1 MDIFNSA
8 LKNPVPPTRKEN
20 NDGSMSNSPTPDN
33 NSSQSSTPVNNLN
46 NSMMSL
52 PNTGETS
59 ASDSSIQKKRK
70 NSRRKHRNSHLGCG
84 TCKKRRIKCD
94 ENLPSCLN
102 CLRGKLH
109 CAYLNLDAPAR
120 EALRMAQFNQ
130 NSRQDRLQDH
140 PDSNEQQSNNSNSSN
155 NSPQL
160 NQTNHLPT
168 NQVPLPMGVPVVVN
182 QSTSPPNGLTST
194 TNPLDYYTVAA
205 AQAQAQAQAHAQAQ
219 AQAQANAQAQAQLHA
234 QGQFAAVPYPIIHPS
249 QQTTTHIIQS
259 PYGPL
264 VSIQPAGPYSQIIPQ
279 PSSQVYLNP
288 TQGPV
293 STTTSAP
300 PAPALAP
307 VPTPSVGSANGLTP
321 NTVPV
326 TNASI
331 ITPPMNTMA
340 SQSTSSIPL
349 AKSASSDGL
358 MKSPNML
365 SKSTT
370 SLNNHSPPSIS
381 INTDSKSSLNNDSKS
396 ISINTDPKSN
406 SVTLPP
412 ISSTNLSVPPV
423 LATSLS
429 PNSTTNSMSFSNRN
443 SPNLLAISRNP
454 SFNTLPSIG
463 SPNDDSSGHMV
474 IDSAAS
480 SSKRSLEVS
489 PLLPPIKPQLTSTTS
504 PEVTAPLPEI
514 NKLESPDSLNDGD
527 IRLPPIKSLK
537 VGNSPPPLKTQTT
550 VPTVNL
556 ETSEGDKVPKISK
569 LLS

>member
-1 MDIFNSA
+1 
-8 LKNPVPPTRKEN
+8 
-20 NDGSMSNSPTPDN
+20 
-33 NSSQSSTPVNNLN
+33 
-46 NSMMSL
+46 
-52 PNTGETS
+52 
-59 ASDSSIQKKRK
+59 
-70 NSRRKHRNSHLGCG
+70 
-84 TCKKRRIKCD
+84 
-94 ENLPSCLN
+94 
-102 CLRGKLH
+102 
-109 CAYLNLDAPAR
+109 
-120 EALRMAQFNQ
+120 
-130 NSRQDRLQDH
+130 
-140 PDSNEQQSNNSNSSN
+140 
-155 NSPQL
+155 
-160 NQTNHLPT
+160 
-168 NQVPLPMGVPVVVN
+168 MGVPVVVN

-205 AQAQAQAQAHAQAQ
+205 AQAQAQAQAQAHAQ

-288 TQGPV
+288 NQGPV
-293 STTTSAP
+293 STTASAP
-300 PAPALAP
+300 PAPTLAP
-307 VPTPSVGSANGLTP
+307 VPTTSVGSVNGLTP

-370 SLNNHSPPSIS
+370 SLNNHSPPAIS
-381 INTDSKSSLNNDSKS
+381 INTDPKSSINQDPKS

-412 ISSTNLSVPPV
+412 ISSTNLSVPPSK
-423 LATSLS
+423 LTGNLKK
-429 PNSTTNSMSFSNRN
+429 SF
-443 SPNLLAISRNP
+443 
-454 SFNTLPSIG
+454 FNTLPSIG
-463 SPNDDSSGHMV
+463 SPNDDSSGQMV

-537 VGNSPPPLKTQTT
+537 VGNSPPPLKAQTT
-550 VPTVNL
+550 VPSVNL
-556 ETSEGDKVPKISK
+556 ETTEGDKVPNISK
-569 LLS
+569 LLNSVAETNFYYPMKTLIVFI